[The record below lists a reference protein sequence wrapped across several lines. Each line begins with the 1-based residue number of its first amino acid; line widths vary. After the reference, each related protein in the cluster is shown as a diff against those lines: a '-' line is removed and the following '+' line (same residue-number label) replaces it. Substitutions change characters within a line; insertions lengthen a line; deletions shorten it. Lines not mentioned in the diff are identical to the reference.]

1 MMKSIFLSL
10 LALLL
15 LVTTAQAEQHGQ
27 VCWISDGDTI
37 TVDGVGVVRL
47 IGIDCPEKEAS
58 DRDWKYIRLGSSD
71 WRQLR
76 EVARSAHHRTIELC
90 KDKRVRLETGKDRYD
105 RYDRLLAYVW
115 LPDGRMLNQLLL
127 EEGLAIVYRRFDF
140 SKKEAFLRRE
150 KHARRK
156 KIGMWDNYQDR
167 SVSAR
172 RDSNLNDTALRVTL
186 NCTDPLN

>member
-1 MMKSIFLSL
+1 MMRQSIFIA

-15 LVTTAQAEQHGQ
+15 FSSAGYAEQQGQ

-58 DRDWKYIRLGSSD
+58 DRDWKYIRLGSRD
-71 WRQLR
+71 WKQLR
-76 EVARSAHHRTIELC
+76 KVANSARQRTIELC
-90 KDKRVRLETGKDRYD
+90 KDKQVRLEVGKERYD
-105 RYDRLLAYVW
+105 RYGRLLAYVW

-127 EEGLAIVYRRFDF
+127 EEGQAIVYRRFDF
-140 SKKEAFLRRE
+140 NHKQTFLRLE

-156 KIGMWDNYQDR
+156 KVGMWE
-167 SVSAR
+167 S
-172 RDSNLNDTALRVTL
+172 
-186 NCTDPLN
+186 